1 MIKEDWKTAQNVFFD
16 AEKDIKFEF
25 KIKQSNVSFFKMP
38 IEYEASISNFK
49 EKVEA
54 EPPTQFDDMV
64 PYKMIEPLDYE
75 QSKYEKLPLP
85 SSSNYIPIEDEKPV
99 RGGCE
104 HEYSL

>member
-1 MIKEDWKTAQNVFFD
+1 
-16 AEKDIKFEF
+16 
-25 KIKQSNVSFFKMP
+25 MP

-75 QSKYEKLPLP
+75 
-85 SSSNYIPIEDEKPV
+85 
-99 RGGCE
+99 
-104 HEYSL
+104 